1 MSIQASI
8 LPVYLRILVTTLV
21 ARLVGIG
28 LVYGCVYYY
37 INGVMVCT
45 IRKQTNKNL
54 PTRQNF

>member
-1 MSIQASI
+1 MSILASI
-8 LPVYLRILVTTLV
+8 LPVYLRIVMTTLV

-45 IRKQTNKNL
+45 MKKEN
-54 PTRQNF
+54 